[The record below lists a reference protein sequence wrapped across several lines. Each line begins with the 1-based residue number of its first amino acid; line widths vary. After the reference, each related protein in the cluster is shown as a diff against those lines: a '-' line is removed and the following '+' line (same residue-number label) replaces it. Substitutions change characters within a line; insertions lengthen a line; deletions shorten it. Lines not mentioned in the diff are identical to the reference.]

1 VRNAVAMLDIE
12 LPQAIRM
19 ASANPA
25 QVLGLEDQ
33 KGQIEAGFDA
43 DLVVLNGALEMEL
56 TWIAGH
62 CVYES
67 GAQ

>member
-1 VRNAVAMLDIE
+1 
-12 LPQAIRM
+12 M

-43 DLVVLNGALEMEL
+43 DLVVLNDGLEVEQ

-67 GAQ
+67 AAQ